1 MLRSDSSTTNAR
13 NPKTQAAPKFKRR
26 PHRYWQDRREELAN
40 DALTMDNQQ
49 LAAKHNTT
57 NKRISNILSK
67 LSIQSKVQKVCW
79 ETREHELKL
88 LAETHTPTQLAA
100 HFGANLANMY
110 SVIHRY
116 GITAATADQPAN
128 LVKFTDELTRLAPTM
143 TEPQLAEHFSIVRLT
158 VRKHL
163 KRNGLQCLS
172 ITPASRASQWRARK
186 PQIEQMLSNGFRIP
200 ELAQHFKAT
209 PDCMRKTLYR
219 LGLKLGRQA
228 PTPKA
233 KQPRASKPKMHTG
246 LQAVRSTSI
255 KTPAVTNAPV
265 EIIIPENVKITI
277 AKFSPSPAM
286 RVCNGT
292 SSETYKPALHGG
304 VMRAQRTAAQE
315 RFA

>member
-1 MLRSDSSTTNAR
+1 MTNAR
-13 NPKTQAAPKFKRR
+13 KPKTQAATKFKRR
-26 PHRYWQDRREELAN
+26 PHRYWQDRRVELAS

-57 NKRISNILSK
+57 SKRISNILSK

-100 HFGANLANMY
+100 HFGATLANMY

-116 GITAATADQPAN
+116 GVTAATADQPAN
-128 LVKFTDELTRLAPTM
+128 LAKFNEELARLAPTS
-143 TEPQLAEHFSIVRLT
+143 TEPQLAQHFSLARRT
-158 VRKHL
+158 VRNHL
-163 KRNGLQCLS
+163 KRNGLQCLA
-172 ITPASRASQWRARK
+172 IAPASRASQWRERK
-186 PQIEQMLSNGFRIP
+186 PEIEQMLAKGCRVP
-200 ELAQHFKAT
+200 ELAQHFKT
-209 PDCMRKTLYR
+209 SPDFIRKTLHR
-219 LGLKLGRQA
+219 LGLKLGRIA
-228 PTPKA
+228 PSPKA
-233 KQPRASKPKMHTG
+233 KAPRATKPKMHMG

-304 VMRAQRTAAQE
+304 VMRAQRTPVQE